1 MIYYLICEI
10 GSDRIEP
17 QYSWRTHIYIYIYRY
32 LNPYTDDLLTQFS
45 FLIYII
51 SLLDKTDAAT
61 DNLDPS
67 LIFTFLFGSD
77 SFNDIVGRLQ
87 LVTQQLVVGAD
98 GDPSTSSVT
107 DEQLRELERRRVLRL
122 ALALRKR
129 IQPYVDGNIVRA
141 KFLWRKEGEKLVEV
155 RYGEELLNTVGRTY
169 GLVVTQVTG
178 SIGEGMSAN
187 KKAFDMK
194 YGAMKN
200 AQDAAKK
207 TQQFAGG
214 QGGEEDA
221 LPSMI
226 EMMWSMTVIDITGT
240 IREVVLKLLKDG
252 AVTSDIQKKRAAA
265 IHELGAIWEE
275 LKSKQ
280 TDGEEK
286 KDARN
291 MYMSATAAAME
302 SHLEKMKKEE
312 EAHAATQ

>member
-1 MIYYLICEI
+1 MR
-10 GSDRIEP
+10 SDRIESNP
-17 QYSWRTHIYIYIYRY
+17 NTNIYIY
-32 LNPYTDDLLTQFS
+32 LNPYIDDLLTQFS
-45 FLIYII
+45 FLIYKI

-107 DEQLRELERRRVLRL
+107 HEQLRELGRRRVLRL

-129 IQPYVDGNIVRA
+129 IQLYVDGNVEGA
-141 KFLWRKEGEKLVEV
+141 KASWREEGKRLVEV
-155 RYGEELLNTVGRTY
+155 RYGEELLNTVGMTY

-187 KKAFDMK
+187 KKAFDVK

-207 TQQFAGG
+207 T

-226 EMMWSMTVIDITGT
+226 EMMWSMTVIDITST

-265 IHELGAIWEE
+265 IQELGAIWEE
-275 LKSKQ
+275 LKSEKLN
-280 TDGEEK
+280 GGEK

-302 SHLEKMKKEE
+302 SHLEKMKKDEE
-312 EAHAATQ
+312 SHATTQ